1 MQFQVASLRAGRKI
15 LQSDSVKSLTDNGE
29 TTPGFDKIP
38 DGTQHGRYSRWQD
51 WIVGKTSGGFASV
64 AHPIGT
70 CSMMAQQDG
79 GVVDPNFKVYGS
91 QGLRVIDASILPYQ
105 FSQHLSTALYA
116 SAEKAAD
123 IIKAAQ

>member
-1 MQFQVASLRAGRKI
+1 MQFQVASMRAGRKV
-15 LQSDSVKSLTDNGE
+15 LQANAVHSLTDNGE
-29 TTPGFDKIP
+29 TTPGFSTIP

-70 CSMMAQQDG
+70 CSMMAKEDG
-79 GVVDPNFKVYGS
+79 GCVDPKFKVYGAS
-91 QGLRVIDASILPYQ
+91 NVRVIDASILPYQ

-116 SAEKAAD
+116 TAEKAAD
-123 IIKAAQ
+123 LIKTSQ